1 MKKILLIV
9 SLGAILLTACSKT
22 ETTTNSTNSAGNNA
36 KNTGTAQ
43 ATPTIDPNTPV
54 TFPFKDF
61 PAVETTAKEGD
72 VVLVPSYEWLQEAT
86 VKGGDDKSRCT
97 PVPITS
103 SAKEGEKV
111 KAGWVGSFKEST
123 VTKVDP
129 KIGRVFIK
137 FDVDSKE
144 KAVAFGDVMK

>member
-1 MKKILLIV
+1 L
-9 SLGAILLTACSKT
+9 
-22 ETTTNSTNSAGNNA
+22 NSFFWFRFIFVFHLNGFF
-36 KNTGTAQ
+36 
-43 ATPTIDPNTPV
+43 I
-54 TFPFKDF
+54 
-61 PAVETTAKEGD
+61 E
-72 VVLVPSYEWLQEAT
+72 
-86 VKGGDDKSRCT
+86 GGDDKSRCT